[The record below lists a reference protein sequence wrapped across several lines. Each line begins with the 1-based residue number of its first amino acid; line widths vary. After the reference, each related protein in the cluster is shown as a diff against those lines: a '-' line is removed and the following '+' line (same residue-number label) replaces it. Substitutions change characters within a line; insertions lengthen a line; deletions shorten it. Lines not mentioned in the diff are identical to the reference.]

1 MKKKLID
8 LLETLK
14 VPVFQQG
21 SLNENEQY
29 PDSFFTFWN
38 FENPDGQFY
47 DNENHASIWGF
58 WVFVYS
64 NDPERVESLERDAKK
79 LLKKNGFI
87 FSGSEDADSGRETH
101 TGRMM
106 TFYIME
112 V

>member
-8 LLETLK
+8 LLETLG

-21 SLNENEQY
+21 SLNEDEKY
-29 PDSFFTFWN
+29 PDDFFTFWN
-38 FENPDGQFY
+38 FENPGVQYY
-47 DNENHASIWGF
+47 DNENHGAVWGF

-79 LLKKNGFI
+79 LLKNNGFI
-87 FSGSEDADSGRETH
+87 FSDAEDADSGRDTH